1 MSDDQDYIR
10 TLERCLKT
18 ERNSNEFLLEKIT
31 QLEQEVKKL
40 KELLQ
45 EYRQ

>member
-1 MSDDQDYIR
+1 MGEDRDYIR
-10 TLERCLKT
+10 TLERCLRT
-18 ERNSNEFLLEKIT
+18 ERKNNEFLLEKIT
-31 QLEQEVKKL
+31 LLEHEVKRL